1 MLLTSSRVRQRVH
14 KVHIETPSLAA
25 YPPRPEWG
33 SESLNAALAATAGA
47 ASRVLTFPI
56 EDTFQDEGF
65 SEFCGFDVFIHVEGQ
80 TRVVLKLNQEGDV
93 VSEVDTFSATL
104 TTFSDTGSFSFPLA
118 QPIMFDY
125 GEGAEIG
132 STATIK
138 IVGFGGHVPGSL
150 ASDAGIIILTGTVV
164 DFSPEGIPIVDF
176 NGEVTFEQASLIQV
190 RTSARPSAQL

>member
-1 MLLTSSRVRQRVH
+1 MRPS
-14 KVHIETPSLAA
+14 KVFLCALCALAVLA
-25 YPPRPEWG
+25 M
-33 SESLNAALAATAGA
+33 AATAGA

-56 EDTFQDEGF
+56 DDTFQDEGF

-80 TRVVLKLNQEGDV
+80 TRVVLKVNQEGDV
-93 VSEVDTFSATL
+93 VREVDTFSATL

-138 IVGFGGHVPGSL
+138 IVGFGGHVPGL
-150 ASDAGIIILTGTVV
+150 IPSDAGIIILTGTVV

-176 NGEVTFEQASLIQV
+176 NGEVTFEHGNEESGEAHGAAVCGALS
-190 RTSARPSAQL
+190 

>member
-1 MLLTSSRVRQRVH
+1 MRPP
-14 KVHIETPSLAA
+14 KVFLCALCVLAVLA
-25 YPPRPEWG
+25 M
-33 SESLNAALAATAGA
+33 AATAGA

-56 EDTFQDEGF
+56 DDTFQDEGF

-176 NGEVTFEQASLIQV
+176 NGEVTFEHGISHSGEDIGAAVCAALS
-190 RTSARPSAQL
+190 